1 MAHFT
6 AALGRA
12 QLWWAG
18 GQLDELRR
26 YCVNLGR
33 VSAPTSAA
41 IWTGSTS
48 WISRFPQP
56 SWPRWPPLYVPL
68 DRAAM
73 LTAARTMA
81 DYYRAVVPAL
91 AAAHDIPYPTEL
103 ETVMRAR
110 LDALG
115 P

>member
-1 MAHFT
+1 MAHFI
-6 AALGRA
+6 AGLDRG

-26 YCVNLGR
+26 YCANLARLRADFSGHLDAFDKLDLVVPAAELAPLAATY
-33 VSAPTSAA
+33 VSH
-41 IWTGSTS
+41 
-48 WISRFPQP
+48 
-56 SWPRWPPLYVPL
+56 

-81 DYYRAVVPAL
+81 DYYRAVASDL

-103 ETVMRAR
+103 EAVMRAR
-110 LDALG
+110 LDALEA
-115 P
+115 